1 MNAQDSQFMARAL
14 RLAERGNYT
23 TSPNPR
29 VGCVLVK
36 GGEPS
41 AAAKIIAEAWHQKA
55 GQGHA
60 EILALQMAGEKA
72 KGATCYVSLEPC
84 NHTGRTG
91 PCTEALI
98 EAGIAR
104 VVYAMEDPNPQVGGA
119 GVARLREAGIE
130 VDGPLMNQEAARI
143 NMGYVKRMATG
154 RPFIRVKMAMSLDGR
169 TAMPDGNAFWITG
182 PRARMDVQRLRARS
196 CAILTGWRSAAMDK
210 SQMTVRA
217 DEFEIAEEGLGER
230 QPLRVLVDSK
240 LQMEKDA
247 RFFQAQTPVL
257 VANLS
262 RDGSGAE
269 ESESHISYLKI
280 EEAEGHV
287 DLTELVEKLGD
298 RGINELLVETGS
310 ELSGAF
316 LRAGLVDE
324 LIIYMAP
331 KLMGS
336 DARALF
342 ELPLQKMTE
351 SLPLHIKEV
360 RQLGGDLR
368 ITASPEM
375 E

>member
-1 MNAQDSQFMARAL
+1 MNVADSQFMARAL
-14 RLAERGNYT
+14 RLAERGLYS

-36 GGEPS
+36 EGETL
-41 AAAKIIAEAWHQKA
+41 AEAWHQKTGEA
-55 GQGHA
+55 HA
-60 EILALQMAGEKA
+60 EILALEIAAEKA

-91 PCTEALI
+91 PCSEALI

-143 NMGYVKRMATG
+143 NIGYVKRMATG
-154 RPFIRVKMAMSLDGR
+154 RPFIRLKMAMSLDGR

-182 PRARMDVQRLRARS
+182 PRARTDVQRLRARS
-196 CAILTGWRSAAMDK
+196 CAILTGWKSASMDK

-217 DEFEIAEEGLGER
+217 EEFELSEEGLGER
-230 QPLRVLVDSK
+230 QPLRVLVDST
-240 LQMEKDA
+240 LQMNDGA
-247 RFFQAQTPVL
+247 RFFQAKSPIL
-257 VANLS
+257 IANLTQ
-262 RDGSGAE
+262 DGE
-269 ESESHISYLKI
+269 EKQGGDSHIGYLRTD
-280 EEAEGHV
+280 EDQGHV
-287 DLTELVEKLGD
+287 DLADLVKKLGD
-298 RGINELLVETGS
+298 REINELLVETGS

>member
-55 GQGHA
+55 GRGHA
-60 EILALQMAGEKA
+60 EILALDLAGEKA

-98 EAGIAR
+98 EAGVAR

-143 NMGYVKRMATG
+143 NIGYVKRMATG

-182 PRARMDVQRLRARS
+182 PRARTDVQRLRARS

-269 ESESHISYLKI
+269 ESESHISYLKT